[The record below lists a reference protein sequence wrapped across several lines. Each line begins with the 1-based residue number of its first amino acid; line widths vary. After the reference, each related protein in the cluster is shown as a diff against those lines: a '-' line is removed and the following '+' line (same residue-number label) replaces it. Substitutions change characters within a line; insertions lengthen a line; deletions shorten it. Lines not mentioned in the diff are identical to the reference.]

1 MCPRRLLLLLVL
13 VAETHSKPPSHVLS
27 EMAAS
32 HGHSL
37 ACQQMKWMAN
47 NTPQVLLHERHNS
60 LALLP
65 FSAAAVEA
73 ERRPTLPPNHNSSAF
88 ILALKK
94 KEEEEES
101 EKRRPCCQLSV
112 FRLLGTAVPEQATD
126 SLGCT
131 INRATITDTNN
142 KRVSN
147 S

>member
-60 LALLP
+60 FPLLP

-73 ERRPTLPPNHNSSAF
+73 ERRPTLPQNHNSLAF
-88 ILALKK
+88 ILGPRKRVR
-94 KEEEEES
+94 EETDMLRAERIPPTS
-101 EKRRPCCQLSV
+101 GGRARTSN
-112 FRLLGTAVPEQATD
+112 RLTRLHNKSRHD
-126 SLGCT
+126 
-131 INRATITDTNN
+131 NRHQQQ
-142 KRVSN
+142 RVSN